1 MKRRQ
6 FVNRAAS
13 SSLALA
19 FMGTIACKQ
28 DPKKSTSAAAGAENN
43 LDPSTMDA
51 EEAAMFFQ
59 ISLAQWSFHRA
70 LRSGE
75 MDNLEF
81 AAKAKSL
88 GCEGL
93 EYVNQFFADKA
104 KDTAYLTTMNERA
117 EAEGLKNVLIMIDG
131 EGDLADANAKK
142 RLQAIENH
150 YKWVEA
156 ANFLGCH
163 AIRVNLAG
171 GKEMEA
177 AAKAGADSLS
187 KLSEFAKDSNI
198 EILVENHGGLSSNGA
213 WLAGVMEQVNLD
225 NCGTLPDFGNFCI
238 EYGENHSCTKE
249 YDRYKGV
256 QEMLPY
262 AKAISAKTHDFD
274 AQGNETQIDYLK
286 MMKMV
291 KDSGYRGFVGIE
303 YEGSELS
310 EQEGIIKTRD
320 LLLKVGKELG
330 A

>member
-6 FVNRAAS
+6 FVNRAAT

-19 FMGTIACKQ
+19 FMGTLACKG
-28 DPKKSTSAAAGAENN
+28 DSKKAAASGAENN
-43 LDPSTMDA
+43 LDPAQVKA
-51 EEAAMFFQ
+51 EDAAMFFQ

-70 LRSGE
+70 LNAGK
-75 MDNLEF
+75 MDNLDF
-81 AAKAKSL
+81 ATKAREL

-104 KDTAYLTTMNERA
+104 KDKAYLTTMNERA
-117 EAEGLKNVLIMIDG
+117 AAEGLQNVLVMIDG
-131 EGDLADANAKK
+131 EGNLADADAKK

-163 AIRVNLAG
+163 AIRVNLGG

-177 AAKAGADSLS
+177 AAKAGADSLTT
-187 KLSEFAKDSNI
+187 LSEFAKDANI
-198 EILVENHGGLSSNGA
+198 EILVENHGGFSSNGA
-213 WLAGVMEQVNLD
+213 WLAGVMQEVNLE

-238 EYGENHSCTKE
+238 EYGENYSCAKE
-249 YDRYKGV
+249 YPRYQGIE
-256 QEMLPY
+256 EMLPY
-262 AKAISAKTHDFD
+262 AKAISAKSHNFD
-274 AQGNETQIDYLK
+274 DQGNETNIDY
-286 MMKMV
+286 MRVMKMV

-303 YEGSELS
+303 YEGSVLS
-310 EQEGIIKTRD
+310 EEEGIIKTRD

-330 A
+330 V

>member
-6 FVNRAAS
+6 FVNRAAT

-19 FMGTIACKQ
+19 FMGTLACKG
-28 DPKKSTSAAAGAENN
+28 DSKKAAASGAENN
-43 LDPSTMDA
+43 LDPAQVKA

-70 LRSGE
+70 LNAGK
-75 MDNLEF
+75 MDNLDF
-81 AAKAKSL
+81 ATKAREL

-104 KDTAYLTTMNERA
+104 KDKAYLTTMNERA
-117 EAEGLKNVLIMIDG
+117 AAEGLENVLVMIDG
-131 EGDLADANAKK
+131 EGNLADADAKK

-163 AIRVNLAG
+163 AIRVNLGG

-177 AAKAGADSLS
+177 AAKAGADSLTT
-187 KLSEFAKDSNI
+187 LSEFAKDANI
-198 EILVENHGGLSSNGA
+198 EILVENHGGFSSNGA
-213 WLAGVMEQVNLD
+213 WLAGVMQEVNLE

-238 EYGENHSCTKE
+238 EYGENYSCAKE
-249 YDRYKGV
+249 YPRYQGIE
-256 QEMLPY
+256 EMLPY
-262 AKAISAKTHDFD
+262 AKAISAKSHNFD
-274 AQGNETQIDYLK
+274 DQGNETNIDY
-286 MMKMV
+286 MRVMKMV
-291 KDSGYRGFVGIE
+291 KDSGYKGFVGIE
-303 YEGSELS
+303 YEGSVLS
-310 EQEGIIKTRD
+310 EEEGIIKTRD

-330 A
+330 V